1 MFAICTAGHI
11 NHGKTTLVKQL
22 TGIDTDRLKEEKERG
37 ISIELGFA
45 KYIIDKQNYA
55 SFIDSPGHENFIKNM
70 IAGAFAVDLVILV
83 IAANEGIKE
92 QTVEHLEIIKSLDVK
107 NLIVVHNK
115 IDLIKDDEIS
125 SKKSYISE
133 FLKKFGF
140 NQIEI
145 IDVSI
150 EKNIGIET
158 LKKLINSKILSNKNE
173 NIKPARLYVDRIFS
187 LKGKGTIVTG
197 TVLGN
202 KISKNLNLKIY
213 PNNKEIKI
221 KSLESFNQN
230 VEEISPGSRCA
241 VNIQNLDKEDIKK
254 GTIIAEEGYVS
265 FTDFVYGKINYSKD
279 FKNNSEVIFHTGTSR
294 VIGKIYKM
302 PQSNLVKITLKKKI
316 HLITGDRF
324 ILRNNIGTVG
334 GGKIIFPN
342 KLKNEEIIKELDKN
356 LSHKISSL
364 VKIEKKISI
373 EKLMIYTG
381 ELSLELVNNYKK
393 SDFIIYDKKNSLLID
408 KKYLKLQSNTF
419 YKKLILFH
427 KENSLSQGIS
437 VSFINENI
445 ENQSIINLLEKNNYI
460 EVKQGYIRK
469 FGFEPKP
476 NKIQLNIINNF
487 LKSINQNPYNPP
499 TDIHPDENIIKYLL
513 SKNVVVQS
521 SNNVIYSKKS
531 YDELT
536 NKILTIKKQY
546 GEINI
551 NIIRDE
557 LRLSRKYCLSI
568 LDKMEEEKLITR
580 NFN

>member
-22 TGIDTDRLKEEKERG
+22 TGTDTDRLKEEKERG

-265 FTDFVYGKINYSKD
+265 FSDFVYGKINYSKD

-316 HLITGDRF
+316 HFITGDRF

-381 ELSLELVNNYKK
+381 ELSLELENNYKK

-408 KKYLKLQSNTF
+408 KEYLKLQSNAF

-499 TDIHPDENIIKYLL
+499 TDMHPDENIIKYLL

-580 NFN
+580 NLN

>member
-408 KKYLKLQSNTF
+408 KEYLKLQSNTF

-499 TDIHPDENIIKYLL
+499 TDMHPDENIIKYLL

>member
-11 NHGKTTLVKQL
+11 NHGKTTLVDKL
-22 TGIDTDRLKEEKERG
+22 SGTDTDRLKEEKERG

-356 LSHKISSL
+356 LSHKISTL
-364 VKIEKKISI
+364 VKIEKKIPI

-408 KKYLKLQSNTF
+408 KEYLKLQSNAF

-499 TDIHPDENIIKYLL
+499 TDMHPDENIIKYLL
-513 SKNVVVQS
+513 SKNVVIQS

>member
-22 TGIDTDRLKEEKERG
+22 TGTDTDRLKEEKERG

-241 VNIQNLDKEDIKK
+241 VNIQNIDKEDIKK

-265 FTDFVYGKINYSKD
+265 FSDFVYGKINYSKD

-316 HLITGDRF
+316 HFITGDRF

-364 VKIEKKISI
+364 VKIEKMISI

-408 KKYLKLQSNTF
+408 KEYLKLQSNTF

-499 TDIHPDENIIKYLL
+499 TDMHPDENIIKYLL
-513 SKNVVVQS
+513 SKNIVVQS

-536 NKILTIKKQY
+536 NKILTLKKQH

>member
-22 TGIDTDRLKEEKERG
+22 TGTDTDRLKEEKERG

-265 FTDFVYGKINYSKD
+265 FSDFVYGKINYSKD

-316 HLITGDRF
+316 HFITGDRF

-408 KKYLKLQSNTF
+408 KEYLKLQSNAF
-419 YKKLILFH
+419 YKKLISFH
-427 KENSLSQGIS
+427 KENSLAEGIS

-499 TDIHPDENIIKYLL
+499 TDMHPDENIIKYLL

-580 NFN
+580 NLN

>member
-22 TGIDTDRLKEEKERG
+22 TGTDTDRLKEEKERG

-265 FTDFVYGKINYSKD
+265 FSDFVYGKINYSKD

-342 KLKNEEIIKELDKN
+342 KIENEEIIEELDKN

-381 ELSLELVNNYKK
+381 ELSLELENNYKK

-408 KKYLKLQSNTF
+408 KEYLKLQSNAF

-476 NKIQLNIINNF
+476 NKIQLNIINKF

-499 TDIHPDENIIKYLL
+499 TDMHPDENIIKYLL
-513 SKNVVVQS
+513 SKNIVVQS

-536 NKILTIKKQY
+536 DKILTIKKQN

-580 NFN
+580 NLN

>member
-22 TGIDTDRLKEEKERG
+22 TGTDTDRLKEEKERG

-316 HLITGDRF
+316 YFITGDSF

-408 KKYLKLQSNTF
+408 KEYLKLQSNAF

-499 TDIHPDENIIKYLL
+499 TDMHPDENIIKYLL
-513 SKNVVVQS
+513 SKNVVIQS

>member
-22 TGIDTDRLKEEKERG
+22 TGTDTDRLKEEKERG

-408 KKYLKLQSNTF
+408 KEYLKLQSNAF

-469 FGFEPKP
+469 FGFEAKP

-499 TDIHPDENIIKYLL
+499 TDMHPDENIIKYLL
-513 SKNVVVQS
+513 SKNIVVQS

>member
-302 PQSNLVKITLKKKI
+302 PHSNLVKITLKKKI

-408 KKYLKLQSNTF
+408 KEYLKLQSNTF

>member
-22 TGIDTDRLKEEKERG
+22 TGTDTDRLKEEKERG

-408 KKYLKLQSNTF
+408 KEYLKLQSNTF

-499 TDIHPDENIIKYLL
+499 TDMHPDENIIKYLL
-513 SKNVVVQS
+513 SKNIVVQS

-536 NKILTIKKQY
+536 NKILTLKKQH

>member
-150 EKNIGIET
+150 ENNIGIEI

-265 FTDFVYGKINYSKD
+265 FSDFVYGKINYSKD

-316 HLITGDRF
+316 YFITGDSF

-408 KKYLKLQSNTF
+408 KEYLKLQSNTF

-499 TDIHPDENIIKYLL
+499 TDMHPDENIIKYLL

-536 NKILTIKKQY
+536 NKILTLKKQH

>member
-22 TGIDTDRLKEEKERG
+22 TGTDTDRLKEEKERG

-150 EKNIGIET
+150 ENNIGIET

-324 ILRNNIGTVG
+324 ILRNNVGTVG

-408 KKYLKLQSNTF
+408 KEYLKLQSNTF

-536 NKILTIKKQY
+536 NKILSIKKQY

>member
-22 TGIDTDRLKEEKERG
+22 TGTDTDRLKEEKERG

-158 LKKLINSKILSNKNE
+158 LKKLINFKILSNKNE
-173 NIKPARLYVDRIFS
+173 NIKPVRLYVDRIFS

-265 FTDFVYGKINYSKD
+265 FSDFVYGKINYSKD

-316 HLITGDRF
+316 HFITGDRF

-408 KKYLKLQSNTF
+408 KEYLKLQSNAF

-499 TDIHPDENIIKYLL
+499 TDMHPDENIIKYLL

-580 NFN
+580 NLN

>member
-22 TGIDTDRLKEEKERG
+22 TGTDTDRLKEEKERG

-265 FTDFVYGKINYSKD
+265 FSDFVYGKINYSKD

-364 VKIEKKISI
+364 VKIEKMISI

-408 KKYLKLQSNTF
+408 KEYLKLQSNAF

-437 VSFINENI
+437 VSFINENN

-499 TDIHPDENIIKYLL
+499 TDMHPDENIIKYLL

>member
-133 FLKKFGF
+133 LLKKFGF

-408 KKYLKLQSNTF
+408 KEYLKLQSNTF

>member
-408 KKYLKLQSNTF
+408 KEYLKLQSNTF

-580 NFN
+580 NLN

>member
-22 TGIDTDRLKEEKERG
+22 TGTDTDRLKEEKERG

-265 FTDFVYGKINYSKD
+265 FSDFVYGKINYSKD

-408 KKYLKLQSNTF
+408 KEYLKLQSNAF

-499 TDIHPDENIIKYLL
+499 TDMHPDENIIKYLL

>member
-22 TGIDTDRLKEEKERG
+22 TGTDTDRLKEEKERG

-265 FTDFVYGKINYSKD
+265 FSDFVYGKINYSKD

-381 ELSLELVNNYKK
+381 ELSLELENNYKK

-408 KKYLKLQSNTF
+408 KEYLKLQSNAF

-499 TDIHPDENIIKYLL
+499 TDMHPDENIIKYLL

>member
-22 TGIDTDRLKEEKERG
+22 TGTDTDRLKEEKERG

-150 EKNIGIET
+150 ENNIGIET

-356 LSHKISSL
+356 LSHKISTL
-364 VKIEKKISI
+364 VKIEKKIPI

-408 KKYLKLQSNTF
+408 KEYLKLQSNAF

-499 TDIHPDENIIKYLL
+499 TDMHPDENIIKYLL
-513 SKNVVVQS
+513 SKNVVIQS

-536 NKILTIKKQY
+536 NKILTLKKQH

>member
-22 TGIDTDRLKEEKERG
+22 TGTDTDRLKEEKERG

-408 KKYLKLQSNTF
+408 KEYLKLQSNTF

-499 TDIHPDENIIKYLL
+499 TDMHPDENIIKYLL
-513 SKNVVVQS
+513 SKNVVIQS

>member
-22 TGIDTDRLKEEKERG
+22 TGTDTDRLKEEKERG

-408 KKYLKLQSNTF
+408 KEYLKLQSNTF

-476 NKIQLNIINNF
+476 NKIQLHIINNF

-499 TDIHPDENIIKYLL
+499 TDMHPDENIIKYLL
-513 SKNVVVQS
+513 SKNIVVQS